1 MRFCQYMLS
10 FSQQTRT
17 FLLFSIT
24 VRQLRNLRNYFVS
37 SPLYHLDKLLKKLYN
52 TICTSMRSYGAAKVS
67 TGVLRYDKRGGQDN
81 PVKMSNL
88 NNKRQQYCCSCS
100 VSCDAALTPPVP
112 RERTTTPAVRQISS
126 EHEPRVAPVSVMHQG
141 ATKSGSLSVGV
152 RMREA

>member
-1 MRFCQYMLS
+1 MSIYVVFFATNARFFAFFAYGKAIAE
-10 FSQQTRT
+10 FAE
-17 FLLFSIT
+17 LFS
-24 VRQLRNLRNYFVS
+24 RAACSR
-37 SPLYHLDKLLKKLYN
+37 LDKRRKKLYN
-52 TICTSMRSYGAAKVS
+52 TICTQMHLYGAAKVS

>member
-1 MRFCQYMLS
+1 MHFALKFKAVGIKPTAFYKILLL
-10 FSQQTRT
+10 T
-17 FLLFSIT
+17 FLKIWDII
-24 VRQLRNLRNYFVS
+24 Y
-37 SPLYHLDKLLKKLYN
+37 YADK
-52 TICTSMRSYGAAKVS
+52 SYGAVRVS
-67 TGVLRYDKRGGQDN
+67 TGILRYDKRGGPDN
-81 PVKMSNL
+81 PVIMSNL
-88 NNKRQQYCCSCS
+88 KNKRQQYCCSCS